1 MTELEQYALLKE
13 LEKSAEW
20 MKSSAPRFNVKEYQ
34 SLEEQIRDLDKD
46 SGDYYEVCI
55 EIHFINGRYIT
66 IRNRAFETLVHGFYM
81 GDEIDIEAHSAERVL
96 HFFEVMATLK
106 EKASFYA
113 EHPLVDDASRKV
125 LIPVVGVQYKD
136 PETGFTEVQ
145 IPASSICYVSTYIKK
160 IKWQERWAA
169 LSRDKK
175 DKFISTFDKKC
186 FESHQEK

>member
-13 LEKSAEW
+13 LENSAEW
-20 MKSSAPRFNVKEYQ
+20 MKNSAPRFNVKEYQ

-66 IRNRAFETLVHGFYM
+66 ICNRAFETLVHGFYM

-96 HFFEVMATLK
+96 HFFDVMATLK

-125 LIPVVGVQYKD
+125 LIPVVFVQYKD
-136 PETGFTEVQ
+136 PETGFTEAQ
-145 IPASSICYVSTYIKK
+145 IPASSICYVSTYTKK
-160 IKWQERWAA
+160 IKWQERWDA

-175 DKFISTFDKKC
+175 DDGIAAFDKWYSK
-186 FESHQEK
+186 SQQNK